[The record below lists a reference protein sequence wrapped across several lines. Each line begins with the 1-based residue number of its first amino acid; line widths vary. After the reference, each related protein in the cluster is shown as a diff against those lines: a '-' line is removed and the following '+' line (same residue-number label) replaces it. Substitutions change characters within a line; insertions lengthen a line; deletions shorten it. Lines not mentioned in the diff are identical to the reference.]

1 MGPDARAGNISATA
15 SGCYPVSAMSIRN
28 ERAQFETAV
37 LPHIDALYGSA
48 YRLTRNTGDA
58 EDLVQDALLRAY
70 RFWGSFQEG
79 SNCKAWLFKILTNT
93 FINSYKRKKR
103 SKEILNAAVAEQAS
117 TDGVLIHA
125 QALNQQTPAELII
138 EQSLSE
144 DVEKAL
150 EGIPTD
156 FRVAVVLCDVEG
168 FSYKEIADI
177 LECPVGTVMSRLHR
191 GRRLLHKEL
200 HDYARANGIIR
211 DEAPSPKP
219 HDLRATADDNTIDLD
234 RYRNSQQRSKSEK

>member
-1 MGPDARAGNISATA
+1 
-15 SGCYPVSAMSIRN
+15 MSIRS
-28 ERAQFETAV
+28 ERSQFETAV
-37 LPHIDALYGSA
+37 LPHVDALYGTA
-48 YRLTRNTGDA
+48 FRLTRNGGDA

-70 RFWGSFQEG
+70 RFWGSFQQG

-103 SKEILNAAVAEQAS
+103 SKEILSAAVAEQAS

-138 EQSLSE
+138 ERSLSE
-144 DVEKAL
+144 DVERAL
-150 EGIPTD
+150 ESIPAD

-168 FSYKEIADI
+168 FSYKEIAEI

-200 HDYARANGIIR
+200 LEFAKSQGIVR
-211 DEAPSPKP
+211 DVEVAKP
-219 HDLRATADDNTIDLD
+219 TQDLRASADNNTIDLD
-234 RYRNSQQRSKSEK
+234 LYRSAQQRNKSEK

>member
-1 MGPDARAGNISATA
+1 
-15 SGCYPVSAMSIRN
+15 MSIRS

-37 LPHIDALYGSA
+37 LPHVDALYGSA
-48 YRLTRNTGDA
+48 FRLTRNGGDA

-93 FINSYKRKKR
+93 FINSYKRRKR
-103 SKEILNAAVAEQAS
+103 TKEILNAAVAEQAS

-125 QALNQQTPAELII
+125 QALNQRTPAEVII

-150 EGIPTD
+150 AAIPAD

-168 FSYKEIADI
+168 FSYKEIAEI

-200 HDYARANGIIR
+200 HEYAKSQGLLR
-211 DEAPSPKP
+211 DAPKP
-219 HDLRATADDNTIDLD
+219 QVIRETSDANTIDLD
-234 RYRNSQQRSKSEK
+234 SYREAQASNTEK

>member
-1 MGPDARAGNISATA
+1 
-15 SGCYPVSAMSIRN
+15 MSIRS
-28 ERAQFETAV
+28 ERAQFESAV
-37 LPHIDALYGSA
+37 LPHVDALYGSA
-48 YRLTRNTGDA
+48 FRLTRNGGDA
-58 EDLVQDALLRAY
+58 EDLVQDSLLRAY

-125 QALNQQTPAELII
+125 QALNQRTPAEVII

-150 EGIPTD
+150 EAIPPD

-168 FSYKEIADI
+168 FSYKEIAEV

-200 HDYARANGIIR
+200 HEYAKQQGIVR
-211 DEAPSPKP
+211 EKAGDPKVK
-219 HDLRATADDNTIDLD
+219 DLRATDDKTIDLD
-234 RYRNSQQRSKSEK
+234 HYRSARQFNESEK

>member
-1 MGPDARAGNISATA
+1 
-15 SGCYPVSAMSIRN
+15 MSIRK
-28 ERAQFETAV
+28 ERTQFEKAV
-37 LPHIDALYGSA
+37 LPHLDALYGSA
-48 YRLTRNTGDA
+48 YRLTRNGGDA
-58 EDLVQDALLRAY
+58 EDLVQDSLLRAY
-70 RFWGSFQEG
+70 RFWGSFQKG

-103 SKEILNAAVAEQAS
+103 SKEILSAAQAEQES

-125 QALNQQTPAELII
+125 QALNQRSPAELLI

-144 DVEKAL
+144 DVERAL
-150 EGIPTD
+150 QAIPDD
-156 FRVAVVLCDVEG
+156 FRVAVVLCDVES

-200 HDYARANGIIR
+200 HDYAKAQGLIR
-211 DEAPSPKP
+211 NAQDEPQRQT
-219 HDLRATADDNTIDLD
+219 LRENTIDLD
-234 RYRNSQQRSKSEK
+234 QYRKAQQASNTKK

>member
-1 MGPDARAGNISATA
+1 M
-15 SGCYPVSAMSIRN
+15 
-28 ERAQFETAV
+28 
-37 LPHIDALYGSA
+37 PHVDSLYGSA
-48 YRLTRNTGDA
+48 FRLTRNGGDA

-125 QALNQQTPAELII
+125 QALNQRTPAEVII

-150 EGIPTD
+150 ESIPAD

-168 FSYKEIADI
+168 FSYKEIAEI

-200 HDYARANGIIR
+200 HEYAKSQGIVKDSSR
-211 DEAPSPKP
+211 DSKAQ
-219 HDLRATADDNTIDLD
+219 DLRASAADNTIDLD
-234 RYRNSQQRSKSEK
+234 KYRSAKQVGNNEK

>member
-1 MGPDARAGNISATA
+1 MAR
-15 SGCYPVSAMSIRN
+15 SGCYRVTAMSIRK
-28 ERAQFETAV
+28 ERAQFEEAV
-37 LPHIDALYGSA
+37 LPHLDALYGSA
-48 YRLTRNTGDA
+48 FRLTRNGGDA

-70 RFWGSFQEG
+70 RFWGSFQKG

-93 FINSYKRKKR
+93 FINGYKRKKR
-103 SKEILNAAVAEQAS
+103 SKEILKAAVAEQES

-125 QALNQQTPAELII
+125 QALNQRSPAELVV

-144 DVEKAL
+144 DVERAL
-150 EGIPTD
+150 ETIPAD

-168 FSYKEIADI
+168 FSYKEIAEI

-200 HDYARANGIIR
+200 HEYAKSQGLLR
-211 DEAPSPKP
+211 DDPAGPERPL
-219 HDLRATADDNTIDLD
+219 LRESTGNNTIDLAQ
-234 RYRNSQQRSKSEK
+234 YRKAQQLTNTEK

>member
-1 MGPDARAGNISATA
+1 MV
-15 SGCYPVSAMSIRN
+15 VSAMSIRK
-28 ERAQFETAV
+28 ERAQFEEAV
-37 LPHIDALYGSA
+37 LPHLDALYGSA
-48 YRLTRNTGDA
+48 YRLTRNAGDA

-70 RFWGSFQEG
+70 RFWASFQEG

-103 SKEILNAAVAEQAS
+103 SKEILNAAIAEQES

-125 QALNQQTPAELII
+125 QALNQRTPAELLV

-144 DVEKAL
+144 DVERAL
-150 EGIPTD
+150 AAIPAD

-168 FSYKEIADI
+168 FSYKEIAEI
-177 LECPVGTVMSRLHR
+177 IECPVGTVMSRLHR

-200 HDYARANGIIR
+200 QDYARSQGILK
-211 DEAPSPKP
+211 DESDSPQRQA
-219 HDLRATADDNTIDLD
+219 LRENADDNTIDLD
-234 RYRNSQQRSKSEK
+234 HYRNAQRLSNTEK